1 MNKKVPT
8 SLKTFEDVDK
18 ELLRLGQIKA
28 RLQHEDAVYND
39 QLQQLRETYD
49 AHVNED
55 TIAAKLIQENIEK
68 FCIQYKD
75 EFEKRRS
82 KELTHGTV
90 GFRLGTPGVIL
101 LNRKYNWNTVLELIK
116 KVKKF
121 SFIRTKEEVNK
132 DGILAEYAAGE
143 IDDDRLAGI
152 GLKIDAKEN
161 FSIEIKWD
169 SLGE

>member
-8 SLKTFEDVDK
+8 NLKSFEDVDK

-39 QLQQLRETYD
+39 QLQQMRSEYESR
-49 AHVNED
+49 VNED
-55 TIAAKLIQENIEK
+55 TIAAKLIHENIEK

-116 KVKKF
+116 KVRKMVY
-121 SFIRTKEEVNK
+121 IRTKEEVNK
-132 DGILAEYAAGE
+132 DVILAEYASGE

-152 GLKIDAKEN
+152 GLKVDSKEN
-161 FSIEIKWD
+161 FSIDIKWD